1 MQYHL
6 LTIAQKF
13 EICYSTI
20 GCYENE
26 VGIALVEREIA
37 ELSSM
42 IPMFT
47 LCFIALLEL
56 PKAKN
61 LQLSCSNAICTKCR
75 CDGCVAMLMN
85 LHAKRLLYIIGILN
99 ILGLTSKPTKE
110 ALDDYPN
117 DQSKQ
122 PRTEFAIVA
131 QRASS
136 TFIILVLRVQES
148 SFFNLFSTS
157 KNCRFLC

>member
-20 GCYENE
+20 GCYETKA
-26 VGIALVEREIA
+26 IFALVEREIA

-47 LCFIALLEL
+47 LCFIAVVEL

-61 LQLSCSNAICTKCR
+61 LQLQFQRDMHEVQMRWTSCNV
-75 CDGCVAMLMN
+75 D
-85 LHAKRLLYIIGILN
+85 
-99 ILGLTSKPTKE
+99 
-110 ALDDYPN
+110 
-117 DQSKQ
+117 
-122 PRTEFAIVA
+122 
-131 QRASS
+131 
-136 TFIILVLRVQES
+136 ES
-148 SFFNLFSTS
+148 SREASTLYYWDI
-157 KNCRFLC
+157 KYI